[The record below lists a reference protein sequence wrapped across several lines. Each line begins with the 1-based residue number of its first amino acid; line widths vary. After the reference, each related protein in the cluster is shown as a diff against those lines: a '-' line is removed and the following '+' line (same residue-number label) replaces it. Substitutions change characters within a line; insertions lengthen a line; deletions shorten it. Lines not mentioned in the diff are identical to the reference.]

1 MQNFTVYHAKFLFPN
16 FFQRKNC
23 SNTTK
28 ILTSYGRATF
38 DWILCVSSKKS
49 RYNLFP
55 QCLLI
60 TLIKLIHM
68 SSIYLA
74 ALQTVAVTRRPFK
87 IWRAEII
94 TNRPPTTPSVGSS
107 SHWQCAVLTNV
118 NKKRR
123 NLSALP
129 ITELA
134 LSNLEREERS
144 SLVSVVDRCPKNFK
158 ISADPISLKI
168 MPQIWIFGNGATAN
182 SSAQEKAV
190 FRSANRGAHKRPIG
204 VWFYAFGSR
213 SVYFELHRWTK
224 SGLEGS
230 FEAWRSCD
238 CSEWTKC
245 LQI

>member
-123 NLSALP
+123 K
-129 ITELA
+129 
-134 LSNLEREERS
+134 LERAPHNRAGPFKSWERRTI
-144 SLVSVVDRCPKNFK
+144 LTRLRGRQVPKKFQNQCRSNF
-158 ISADPISLKI
+158 S
-168 MPQIWIFGNGATAN
+168 
-182 SSAQEKAV
+182 
-190 FRSANRGAHKRPIG
+190 
-204 VWFYAFGSR
+204 
-213 SVYFELHRWTK
+213 
-224 SGLEGS
+224 
-230 FEAWRSCD
+230 
-238 CSEWTKC
+238 
-245 LQI
+245 